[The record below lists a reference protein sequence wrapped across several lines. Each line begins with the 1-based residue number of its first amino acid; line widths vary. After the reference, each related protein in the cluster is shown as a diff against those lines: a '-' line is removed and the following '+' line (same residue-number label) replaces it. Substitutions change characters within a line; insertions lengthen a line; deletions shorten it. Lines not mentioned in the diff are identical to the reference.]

1 MPDEGVAPK
10 RSLRTDLTRGPLT
23 RTLLL
28 FSLPVLGSN
37 VLQSL
42 NGSVNALW
50 VGRLLG
56 EEALTATTNA
66 NLVLFFLL
74 GAVFGVGL
82 AATILVGQSV
92 GAHDLDRVKR
102 VIGTTATF
110 FLAISVVTAIVGA
123 VLTEPILRWMHTPP
137 EVQPLA
143 ETYLFV
149 IFLSMPFLYGF
160 TFLMMVQRGA
170 GDARTPFRFMLLAV
184 ALDIAL
190 NPLLI
195 LGVGPLPELGIAG
208 SAWGMLISQAI
219 ALVAMLIYLYVRKS
233 DLRLAGG
240 ELHYLL
246 PNGALMRTLIIKGL
260 PMGAQMAVI
269 SLSSIIMMSMINEYG
284 AATAAA
290 YGIAMQLWTY
300 VQMPAMAIGAAA
312 SSVAAQYVGA
322 GRWDRVEQCAR
333 SGVMIILALTGV
345 LVVLLYL
352 LDPILVRLFLPSAP
366 DAIATAERINDIAGW
381 SFVLFGVTFVLFGV
395 VRSTGAVTPP
405 LVILFISLFGVRITF
420 AKLVE
425 PYWGADAIWW
435 SFPISMTVSML
446 LSVAYYRWGRWR
458 SAQMAPPIREVV
470 EDAPNTG
477 AGVPTLDARVARA
490 DIEPE
495 KAQPQPATPIP

>member
-1 MPDEGVAPK
+1 MADQAAPTN
-10 RSLRTDLTRGPLT
+10 RTLRTDLTQGPIA
-23 RTLLL
+23 RTLLV

-66 NLVLFFLL
+66 NLILFFLL

-82 AATILVGQSV
+82 AATILVGQAA
-92 GAHDLDRVKR
+92 GRHDLDLVKR

-110 FLAISVVTAIVGA
+110 FLVISVVTALAGLS
-123 VLTEPILRWMHTPP
+123 LTSPILRWMQTPP

-143 ETYLFV
+143 ESYLAIV
-149 IFLSMPFLYGF
+149 FLSMPFLYGF

-184 ALDIAL
+184 ALDIVL

-208 SAWGMLISQAI
+208 AATGMLISQAI
-219 ALVAMLIYLYVRKS
+219 SLIAMVTYLYVRKS
-233 DLRLAGG
+233 DLRLTGR
-240 ELHYLL
+240 ELRYLR
-246 PNGALMRTLIIKGL
+246 PDPVLMRTLVVKGL

-269 SLSSIIMMSMINEYG
+269 SLSAIVMMSMINAYG

-290 YGIAMQLWTY
+290 YGVAVQLWTY
-300 VQMPAMAIGAAA
+300 VQMPAMAIGAAT
-312 SSVAAQYVGA
+312 SSMAAQNVGA
-322 GRWDRVEQCAR
+322 GRWDRVEQSAR
-333 SGVMIILALTGV
+333 AGVMINLALTGV
-345 LVVLLYL
+345 LVVLLYIV
-352 LDPILVRLFLPSAP
+352 DPYVVQLFLPGEPGAV
-366 DAIATAERINDIAGW
+366 ATAERINDIAGW
-381 SFVLFGVTFVLFGV
+381 AFVLFGVTFVLFGV

-405 LVILFISLFGVRITF
+405 LIILFISLFGVRITF

-435 SFPISMTVSML
+435 SFPISMVVSML
-446 LSVAYYRWGRWR
+446 LAGAYYRWGGWR
-458 SAQMAPPIREVV
+458 SARMIAPVREVV
-470 EDAPNTG
+470 EDAPSTG
-477 AGVPTLDARVARA
+477 AGVPTLDALVACA
-490 DIEPE
+490 DMEPDRPPE
-495 KAQPQPATPIP
+495 PAAPKA